1 MLSSNLP
8 RSILVAN
15 LYPVQLLEN
24 YTDFALCAN
33 TGLFKGD
40 NPCSELNSL
49 DPPPT
54 SVDEQD
60 QLWAMNATCKTQPIR
75 GQADHS
81 TQRSTECLY
90 AEHGVAPLTGW
101 CSDLPTDRDRL
112 VVFVA

>member
-8 RSILVAN
+8 RSTLVAN

-24 YTDFALCAN
+24 YTDFALGAN

-60 QLWAMNATCKTQPIR
+60 QLWAMNPGRARLNPSDDR
-75 GQADHS
+75 RV
-81 TQRSTECLY
+81 TQRGGQLKAFHAASGGIRATSWLE
-90 AEHGVAPLTGW
+90 
-101 CSDLPTDRDRL
+101 
-112 VVFVA
+112 